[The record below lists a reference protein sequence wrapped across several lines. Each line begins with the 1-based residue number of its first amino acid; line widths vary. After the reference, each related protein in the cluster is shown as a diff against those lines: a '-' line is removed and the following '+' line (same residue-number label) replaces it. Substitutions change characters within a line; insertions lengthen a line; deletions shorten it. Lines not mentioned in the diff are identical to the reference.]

1 MQENVFRNRLGRFIL
16 YSNLGFGILI
26 VILYFL
32 KGFDDNEFSDLLK
45 ILTPIKAV
53 YLTALIRY
61 VIANRNISPILDDDS
76 KKITPLFARTS
87 FAIIFVHITTLI
99 VSTSLFAL
107 FNAMDFDVLINII
120 ISVETFFGIY
130 VGMFMASMFQVKDQE
145 N

>member
-1 MQENVFRNRLGRFIL
+1 MVEYIFRNSLGKFIL
-16 YSNLGFGILI
+16 FSNLGFGVLL
-26 VILYFL
+26 VVLYFL
-32 KGFDDNEFSDLLK
+32 KGFDDGEFTELLK

-61 VIANRNISPILDDDS
+61 VIANKNISEAVEDDS

-130 VGMFMASMFQVKDQE
+130 VGMFMASMFQVKE

>member
-1 MQENVFRNRLGRFIL
+1 MLEHVFRNRLGKFIL
-16 YSNLGFGILI
+16 FSNLGFGILL

-32 KGFDDNEFSDLLK
+32 KGFDDAEFSELLK
-45 ILTPIKAV
+45 YLTPIKAV

-61 VIANRNISPILDDDS
+61 VIANKNISEDAKEDS

-99 VSTSLFAL
+99 VSASLFAL
-107 FNAMDFDVLINII
+107 FNAMEFDVLINII
-120 ISVETFFGIY
+120 VSVETFFGIY
-130 VGMFMASMFQVKDQE
+130 VGMFMASMFQVKETE

>member
-1 MQENVFRNRLGRFIL
+1 
-16 YSNLGFGILI
+16 
-26 VILYFL
+26 
-32 KGFDDNEFSDLLK
+32 
-45 ILTPIKAV
+45 
-53 YLTALIRY
+53 LIRY
-61 VIANRNISPILDDDS
+61 VIANKNISEAVEDDS

-130 VGMFMASMFQVKDQE
+130 VGMFMASMFQVKE

>member
-1 MQENVFRNRLGRFIL
+1 MVEYIFRNSLGKFIL
-16 YSNLGFGILI
+16 FSNLGFGVLL
-26 VILYFL
+26 VVLYFL
-32 KGFDDNEFSDLLK
+32 KGFDDGEFAELLK

-61 VIANRNISPILDDDS
+61 VIANKNISEAVEDGS

-130 VGMFMASMFQVKDQE
+130 VGMFMASMFQVKE

>member
-1 MQENVFRNRLGRFIL
+1 MVEYIFRNSLGKFIL
-16 YSNLGFGILI
+16 FSNLGFGVLL
-26 VILYFL
+26 VVLYFL
-32 KGFDDNEFSDLLK
+32 KGFDDGEFAELLK

-61 VIANRNISPILDDDS
+61 VIANKNISEAVEDDS

-130 VGMFMASMFQVKDQE
+130 VGMFMASMFQVKE

>member
-16 YSNLGFGILI
+16 YSNLGLGVLL
-26 VILYFL
+26 VVLYFL
-32 KGFDDNEFSDLLK
+32 KGFDDTEFGTLLK

-61 VIANRNISPILDDDS
+61 VIANKNTSITAENDS

-99 VSTSLFAL
+99 VTTSLYAL
-107 FNAMDFDVLINII
+107 FNAMEFDMLINII

-130 VGMFMASMFQVKDQE
+130 GGMFMGYVYVFPGK
-145 N
+145 

>member
-1 MQENVFRNRLGRFIL
+1 MVEYIFRNSLGKFIL
-16 YSNLGFGILI
+16 FSNLGFGILL
-26 VILYFL
+26 VVLYFL
-32 KGFDDNEFSDLLK
+32 KGFDDGEITELLK

-61 VIANRNISPILDDDS
+61 VIANKNISEAVEDDS

-130 VGMFMASMFQVKDQE
+130 VGMFMASMFQVKE